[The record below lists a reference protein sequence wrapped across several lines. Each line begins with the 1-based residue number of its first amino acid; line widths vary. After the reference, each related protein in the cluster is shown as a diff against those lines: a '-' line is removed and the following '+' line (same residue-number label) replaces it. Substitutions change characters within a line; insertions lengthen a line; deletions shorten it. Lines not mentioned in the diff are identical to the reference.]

1 MITINKLTD
10 LERFGIF
17 YLTGE
22 ADNLA
27 YRALCDVSQRGKDL
41 LREVYGMDAN
51 SPETNSETNGEK
63 HVASVMLPY
72 RAWQDIGPIS
82 LTFNRG
88 WQLGLGNVGS
98 SCHTVFSVKDGTIY
112 GMQSQELF
120 KQAEYDWDA
129 EPNRHLLP
137 CNQKP
142 PLLAPAMFSTDNG
155 ENWQLWP
162 TCYGELDRMYLQASN
177 QPHVGSRNVH
187 AFSGKTFA

>member
-1 MITINKLTD
+1 MITINKLID

-51 SPETNSETNGEK
+51 SPAANSETNGEK
-63 HVASVMLPY
+63 HVASVMLSY

-98 SCHTVFSVKDGTIY
+98 FCHTVFSVKDGTIY

-120 KQAEYDWDA
+120 KQAEYDWNAD
-129 EPNRHLLP
+129 PNRP
-137 CNQKP
+137 MNEKP
-142 PLLAPAMFSTDNG
+142 PLLKLAEYSGDNG
-155 ENWQLWP
+155 NTWRSWP
-162 TCYGELDRMYLQASN
+162 TCYGELDRIYSQASD

-187 AFSGKTFA
+187 AFSSKTFA